1 MKTSKKAVG
10 AAGIT
15 AGKASK
21 YKKVKFDIDKII
33 AAYKSGTP
41 VSQIAQSCGYPPNT
55 GQNRVRTVLMK
66 ADPNYGKQPA
76 KKSQKKKAAKAA

>member
-1 MKTSKKAVG
+1 MKTSKKTVG

-15 AGKASK
+15 AGKATK
-21 YKKVKFDIDKII
+21 YKKVKFDIAKII

-55 GQNRVRTVLMK
+55 GQNRVRNILIK
-66 ADPNYGKQPA
+66 ADPNYGKKPA
-76 KKSQKKKAAKAA
+76 KKTTKKKAAKAA